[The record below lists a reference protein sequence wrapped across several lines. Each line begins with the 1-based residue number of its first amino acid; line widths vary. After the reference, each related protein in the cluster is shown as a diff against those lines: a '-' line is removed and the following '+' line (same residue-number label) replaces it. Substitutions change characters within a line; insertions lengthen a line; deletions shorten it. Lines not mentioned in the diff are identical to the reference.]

1 MSSESS
7 SRSSNSISIHVPVAI
22 LSTAVAIFFGVQ
34 LRNTSKQTE
43 IMRWQLGNLDKQTEN
58 LKTAQKQFA
67 ETLAN
72 SEETVKQADQIQK
85 QYISLFQD
93 LLELSK
99 DDKDS
104 KEIVDKFGIK
114 RTEPPKTEATPAADA
129 EKKDK

>member
-7 SRSSNSISIHVPVAI
+7 SRSSSLSIHIPVAI
-22 LSTAVAIFFGVQ
+22 LSAAVAIFFGVQ

-43 IMRWQLGNLDKQTEN
+43 IMRWQLSNLDKQTEN
-58 LKTAQKQFA
+58 LKKAQQQFTEA
-67 ETLAN
+67 LTN

-99 DDKDS
+99 DDKDA

-114 RTEPPKTEATPAADA
+114 RTDPPKTEAAPAADA